1 MTKLIAALLA
11 STFALGA
18 YAQNAAAPAVPATPA
33 TPAVT
38 AAPAATAAKAEPTA
52 KKAHATKKSHRH
64 AGKKAAKKTA

>member
-18 YAQNAAAPAVPATPA
+18 YAQNAAAPAAPA
-33 TPAVT
+33 TPAVV
-38 AAPAATAAKAEPTA
+38 AAPTATNAKAEPAA
-52 KKAHATKKSHRH
+52 KKTHAAKKSHRH

>member
-1 MTKLIAALLA
+1 MTKLIAALIA

-18 YAQNAAAPAVPATPA
+18 YAQNAAAPATPA

>member
-1 MTKLIAALLA
+1 MTKLIAALIA

-18 YAQNAAAPAVPATPA
+18 YAQNAAAPATPA

-38 AAPAATAAKAEPTA
+38 AAPASPNAKAEPAA
-52 KKAHATKKSHRH
+52 KKTHAAKKSHRH

>member
-1 MTKLIAALLA
+1 MTKLIAALIA

-18 YAQNAAAPAVPATPA
+18 YAQNAAAPATPA

-38 AAPAATAAKAEPTA
+38 AAPATPSAKAEPAA
-52 KKAHATKKSHRH
+52 KKTHAAKKSHRH

>member
-1 MTKLIAALLA
+1 MTKLIAALIA

-18 YAQNAAAPAVPATPA
+18 YAQNAAAPATPA

-38 AAPAATAAKAEPTA
+38 AAPAATTAKAEPTA

>member
-1 MTKLIAALLA
+1 MTKLIAALIA

-18 YAQNAAAPAVPATPA
+18 YAQNAAAPA

-64 AGKKAAKKTA
+64 AGKKAAKKAA

>member
-1 MTKLIAALLA
+1 MTKLIAALIA

-18 YAQNAAAPAVPATPA
+18 YAQNAAAPATPA

-52 KKAHATKKSHRH
+52 KKAPVTKKSHRH
-64 AGKKAAKKTA
+64 AGKKAAKKAA

>member
-1 MTKLIAALLA
+1 MTKLIAALIA

-18 YAQNAAAPAVPATPA
+18 YAQNAAAPATPA

-64 AGKKAAKKTA
+64 AGKKAAKKAA

>member
-18 YAQNAAAPAVPATPA
+18 YAQNAAAPTAPA
-33 TPAVT
+33 TPAVV
-38 AAPAATAAKAEPTA
+38 AAPTATNAKAEPAA
-52 KKAHATKKSHRH
+52 KKTHAAKKSHRH